1 MSTAEIP
8 LPSVPETAALD
19 ITLRGISFETA
30 ALPECTASEITA
42 VATTGRSAAP
52 PPRPPPAGFSWS
64 APTRGPQRPSPP
76 TSLAHQD
83 RRRQSGANAAAEAA
97 ALGLRPPR
105 AAAPDHQPR
114 HGGQQPRGAALPEGE
129 PRRASGTAGLPS
141 FTYNRSVKQHNVTGG
156 AGGEEAATCS
166 VCLGAFQVG
175 ETVRLLPVCLHLYH
189 VECIDPWLEA
199 HSSCPI
205 CRTGTETAVDGG
217 LLPLPPV

>member
-83 RRRQSGANAAAEAA
+83 RV
-97 ALGLRPPR
+97 PPI
-105 AAAPDHQPR
+105 
-114 HGGQQPRGAALPEGE
+114 
-129 PRRASGTAGLPS
+129 
-141 FTYNRSVKQHNVTGG
+141 VT
-156 AGGEEAATCS
+156 CI
-166 VCLGAFQVG
+166 CWNH
-175 ETVRLLPVCLHLYH
+175 RILPVSASANPQNPRMKFLFVCFSGRIVSISIFSQNPSWSKMKFSSWSKLFSYFGGCL
-189 VECIDPWLEA
+189 P
-199 HSSCPI
+199 
-205 CRTGTETAVDGG
+205 TATVQ
-217 LLPLPPV
+217 PT